1 MKQQILDYIRANPL
15 KTVAQVNESISKKHP
30 EIEVAAIENQIA
42 ELVSAG
48 LVEENFIK
56 GVAYLTDREACF
68 CRGCTRNAYYCE
80 RDL

>member
-15 KTVAQVNESISKKHP
+15 KSAAQVNKAISKKHP

-42 ELVSAG
+42 ELVSLG

-68 CRGCTRNAYYCE
+68 CSGCTRNSYYCE
-80 RDL
+80 KAL